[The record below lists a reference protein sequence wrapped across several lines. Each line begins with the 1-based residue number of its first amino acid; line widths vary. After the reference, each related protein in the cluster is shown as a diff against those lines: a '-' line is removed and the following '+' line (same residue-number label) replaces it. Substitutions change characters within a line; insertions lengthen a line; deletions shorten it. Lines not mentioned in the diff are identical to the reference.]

1 MDCLSSAL
9 FSNYE
14 TDISLSDQMANEAM
28 LQSVFSIIYPCFN
41 EKNLSNIILS
51 YIRENVKLE
60 LANAQLHEIFTQNNI
75 PYSIIKGYAAARF

>member
-1 MDCLSSAL
+1 MAKKKLNESQIGLMDCLSSAL

-41 EKNLSNIILS
+41 EKNLSNIILLVLKK
-51 YIRENVKLE
+51 ILN
-60 LANAQLHEIFTQNNI
+60 
-75 PYSIIKGYAAARF
+75 